1 MNEDPFPSPEE
12 IADADRQLIEVVRRR
27 LPQRVYD
34 GERWWTFFRWA
45 ALVRMADTLEALLD
59 LMPLR
64 RDVDGQTLLRS
75 LFEQVVT
82 FAWVAIDPDVHR
94 VRWTNSALWD
104 MLKLHNDA
112 LRFEGQ
118 LGQRLW
124 SDGQVAYVKNRL
136 GIGDDAPLG
145 DAGDCSPASDAKR
158 HRNRPDSELVLPGL
172 ADQAY
177 EADRY
182 WSPRV
187 RGLYLG
193 LYSADHVLGFRG
205 LYLPVYRIGSRAAH
219 GSLLAL
225 EPYVSRDY
233 EPNRYVI
240 DHAQPAS
247 RLGWALAGP
256 LFGMALLIAEQW
268 EQWIDEDEVRR
279 LIDAATGPEL
289 EEVLEDLSRG
299 STDSATE
306 PTDLPES

>member
-158 HRNRPDSELVLPGL
+158 RRNRPDSELVLPGL

-205 LYLPVYRIGSRAAH
+205 LYLPVYRIGSACSAWLAASA
-219 GSLLAL
+219 GTLRLAGL
-225 EPYVSRDY
+225 R
-233 EPNRYVI
+233 
-240 DHAQPAS
+240 AQPVRHRPRSA
-247 RLGWALAGP
+247 RIQAWLGIGWSP
-256 LFGMALLIAEQW
+256 
-268 EQWIDEDEVRR
+268 VRNGAV
-279 LIDAATGPEL
+279 D
-289 EEVLEDLSRG
+289 RG
-299 STDSATE
+299 AVGAVD
-306 PTDLPES
+306 